1 MMGRVTQG
9 MMNTQLLRNLNNNMN
24 RMNNES
30 NQLSTGRK
38 INKPSDDPVGL
49 TFALRYRSELATNEQ
64 YQKNVDS
71 ALSWLEYTD
80 TTLDQAGSVFQR
92 VRELAVKGANDT
104 NPQEALDSIK
114 SEVGELYNQLVSI
127 GNSQFNGKYVFN
139 GQKTDTI
146 PYSIDNA
153 AQDKTDTY
161 SIQYEIGTG
170 VKLPINV
177 TGEQVF
183 GKADSADNA
192 FQVLQDLMK
201 ALGDGKTDDVSQLIG
216 KIDSRMDSFLQVRSD
231 IGAKTNRI
239 ELAQSRLKDINI
251 NLQSLQ
257 SKTEDADYAEVI
269 TKLQVSENVYQA
281 SLSMG
286 AKLISPSLVD
296 FLR

>member
-1 MMGRVTQG
+1 MGRVTQG
-9 MMNTQLLRNLNNNMN
+9 MMNAQLLRNLNTNLN

-49 TFALRYRSELATNEQ
+49 TFALRYRSELAANEQ

-80 TTLDQAGSVFQR
+80 TTLDQAGSVLQR
-92 VRELAVKGANDT
+92 ARELAVNGANGT

-114 SEVGELYNQLVSI
+114 SEMGQLYNQLVSI

-139 GQKTDTI
+139 GQKTDI
-146 PYSIDNA
+146 PPYSVDNA
-153 AQDKTDTY
+153 TKDKTDN
-161 SIQYEIGTG
+161 SAIQYEIGAG
-170 VKLPINV
+170 VKLPINA

-183 GKADSADNA
+183 GKADSPDNA
-192 FQVLQDLMK
+192 FQVLQDLMG
-201 ALGDGKTDDVSQLIG
+201 ALEKGETGKVSELIG
-216 KIDSRMDSFLQVRSD
+216 KIDQRMDSFLQIRSD
-231 IGAKTNRI
+231 IGAKTNRV

-251 NLQSLQ
+251 NLQDLQ
-257 SKTEDADYAEVI
+257 SKVEDADFAEVI

-286 AKLISPSLVD
+286 AKLITPTLVD